1 MLRLGVLAAAASVVV
16 VVVVVV
22 ARRRKAPRLRL
33 ALWHDGASDVAAL
46 ATLLDGVAL
55 VEVDA
60 TREAPDA
67 LVAAARRLDGVVV
80 AGSAAAARSKEP
92 GAAAFRGAV
101 AAAFAT
107 GAPVLG
113 LGRGHCVVA
122 AALGGRVTPLRGG
135 TFAGRRT
142 VALNELGAALLGG
155 AAGDAYDLPHD
166 HDDCVPRLPPG
177 AASLSSRDPVRTPF
191 VLAAAFWR
199 DRANALAFRGGDAGA
214 PRPGA
219 VTCQLAPCDAGD
231 ARAFLARCV
240 ASLWPTSHVS
250 IR

>member
-1 MLRLGVLAAAASVVV
+1 MLRLGALAAAASVV

-67 LVAAARRLDGVVV
+67 LVAAARRVDGVVV

-101 AAAFAT
+101 AAAVAA

-113 LGRGHCVVA
+113 LG
-122 AALGGRVTPLRGG
+122 L
-135 TFAGRRT
+135 
-142 VALNELGAALLGG
+142 
-155 AAGDAYDLPHD
+155 
-166 HDDCVPRLPPG
+166 
-177 AASLSSRDPVRTPF
+177 SLI
-191 VLAAAFWR
+191 
-199 DRANALAFRGGDAGA
+199 
-214 PRPGA
+214 
-219 VTCQLAPCDAGD
+219 
-231 ARAFLARCV
+231 
-240 ASLWPTSHVS
+240 H
-250 IR
+250 I